1 MTWSCSSS
9 GHALAIGLTLALPG
23 ESPSAN
29 MPAPSPSLSLPIA
42 CDFQRDCSIQK
53 YVDRDAG
60 PGRQDYRCG
69 RITTDGH
76 DGTDLRLRREEDLA
90 RDVPVLAAADGRVL
104 RVRDG
109 MADRNVRS
117 LPPDALG
124 DRLAGNAVI
133 LDHGLGWVTQY
144 SHLKLNSVA
153 VRPGMRV
160 RRGDVLG
167 FIGMSGNAEF
177 PHLHFE
183 VRKDGTSVDPFLPG
197 AGATC
202 GSGGANLWD
211 KSAAKSLGYRP
222 VEVLRVGFAATA
234 GEVPQR
240 RRLGTPA
247 ELPGEAAALI
257 LWANST
263 GVQARDL
270 QLFRIIGPTGQIILQ
285 KVFSVRDGGLD
296 WLGYSGVAR
305 QGQRWAAGRYVG
317 SYTLKRNGKL
327 LSQQQA
333 SVLIK

>member
-1 MTWSCSSS
+1 
-9 GHALAIGLTLALPG
+9 
-23 ESPSAN
+23 
-29 MPAPSPSLSLPIA
+29 
-42 CDFQRDCSIQK
+42 
-53 YVDRDAG
+53 
-60 PGRQDYRCG
+60 
-69 RITTDGH
+69 
-76 DGTDLRLRREEDLA
+76 
-90 RDVPVLAAADGRVL
+90 
-104 RVRDG
+104 
-109 MADRNVRS
+109 
-117 LPPDALG
+117 
-124 DRLAGNAVI
+124 
-133 LDHGLGWVTQY
+133 
-144 SHLKLNSVA
+144 
-153 VRPGMRV
+153 
-160 RRGDVLG
+160 
-167 FIGMSGNAEF
+167 
-177 PHLHFE
+177 LHFE